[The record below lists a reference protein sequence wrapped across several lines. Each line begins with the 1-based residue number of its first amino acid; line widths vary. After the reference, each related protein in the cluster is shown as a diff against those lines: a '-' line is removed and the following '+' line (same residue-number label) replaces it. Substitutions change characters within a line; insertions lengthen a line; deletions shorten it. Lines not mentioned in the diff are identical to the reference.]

1 MISDLIHGFARPGR
15 IEGIYLRPKRH
26 EPVRAVE
33 SAIAIAEHGLEGDHS
48 ANYSVKRPGG
58 STRQVTL
65 IQAEH
70 LPVIASFLA
79 SDSVDPSMLRR
90 NLVVS
95 GLNLVA
101 CRTLLKN
108 HPFELHIGDQVLLK
122 LTGNCAPCS
131 RMEEALGIGGYN
143 AMRGHGGVTA
153 SIINGGYVSL
163 YDAVICSA
171 AE

>member
-15 IEGIYLRPKRH
+15 IEGIYLRPKRRG
-26 EPVRAVE
+26 PVQAVD
-33 SAIAIAEHGLEGDHS
+33 SALAVAEHGLEGDHS
-48 ANYSVKRPGG
+48 GNYSAKRLTAG
-58 STRQVTL
+58 TRQVTL

-79 SDSVDPSMLRR
+79 SDSIDPSLLRR

-108 HPFELHIGDQVLLK
+108 HPLVLHIGDQVILG

-153 SIINGGYVSL
+153 SVIKGGYISL
-163 YDAVICSA
+163 YNAVICSA